1 MSNRTTKKLIE
12 EIESLPVEER
22 IRVADSALKSLNP
35 IDQEIEDVW
44 IETAER
50 RLRELKSGNVTT
62 IPSDEVFNKIKE
74 RFSK

>member
-1 MSNRTTKKLIE
+1 MSDRTTNRLIE
-12 EIESLPVEER
+12 EIESLPVDER

-50 RLRELKSGNVTT
+50 RLRELKAGKVKT
-62 IPSDEVFNKIKE
+62 IPDNEVFDKIKD
-74 RFSK
+74 RFSE

>member
-1 MSNRTTKKLIE
+1 MSDRTTNRLIE
-12 EIESLPVEER
+12 EIESLPVDER

-35 IDQEIEDVW
+35 IDREIEDVW

-62 IPSDEVFNKIKE
+62 IPIDEVFDKVRK
-74 RFSK
+74 RFSE